1 MKHGKFSLRKRLA
14 SFRYAFAGI
23 KALIRDEHNAR
34 IHLVATLCAVAAGF
48 YFRISS
54 FEWMAVAIAVGLVF
68 ITEAINTA
76 IEQLADVV
84 SPGKNDRIGR
94 IKDIAAAAVLLSAIT
109 AAVIGLI
116 VFGPKV
122 VAWFR

>member
-54 FEWMAVAIAVGLVF
+54 FEWIAVAVAIGLVF

-84 SPGKNDRIGR
+84 SPGKNERIGR
-94 IKDIAAAAVLLSAIT
+94 IKDLAAAAVLLSAIT
-109 AAVIGLI
+109 AVVIGLV

-122 VAWFR
+122 MAWFH